1 MFISNKIVNIADIMA
16 IPGFFLLIN
25 YFYKKKKKTNMEKF
39 LLIFSISGFLFDTI
53 FTINFLKI

>member
-25 YFYKKKKKTNMEKF
+25 YFYKKKRKQIWK
-39 LLIFSISGFLFDTI
+39 
-53 FTINFLKI
+53 NFY